1 MRVELKGRGRAWEQG
16 YRWDATK
23 VLQRANRTMEL
34 VMKKSLSI
42 GMKPESK
49 RFNCDNGF
57 ELPDCWI
64 AMSKKLRGGANMH
77 TTHAH
82 PNAQGAR
89 LSTCSCLGLQR
100 AYKLRGSFTLA
111 LRTGASSQN
120 ISKFLCYQVVSRR
133 TLSNFP

>member
-64 AMSKKLRGGANMH
+64 
-77 TTHAH
+77 
-82 PNAQGAR
+82 
-89 LSTCSCLGLQR
+89 CLLYTSPSPR
-100 AYKLRGSFTLA
+100 DA
-111 LRTGASSQN
+111 
-120 ISKFLCYQVVSRR
+120 
-133 TLSNFP
+133 TLSRMPSSA